1 MYSYF
6 FNLIFILFSK
16 LDVTNDRKKNLVMT
30 ILGGGKNSKFVPIK
44 TRLAKNF
51 VGMKY
56 NNVP

>member
-1 MYSYF
+1 MSLMIEKKLSYD
-6 FNLIFILFSK
+6 NIRGEKI
-16 LDVTNDRKKNLVMT
+16 
-30 ILGGGKNSKFVPIK
+30 SKFVPIK